1 MQAVIGSDAKD
12 EWPSVPRKPNYR
24 DRMEDLTEQ
33 EKRDFLGEQ
42 LYEQRRL
49 EIETEFYARNARL
62 QVCNHIF

>member
-1 MQAVIGSDAKD
+1 
-12 EWPSVPRKPNYR
+12 
-24 DRMEDLTEQ
+24 MEDLTEQ

-62 QVCNHIF
+62 QVCNHVF